1 MAGVPKKRDLYEDAN
16 SSSFFRAEQLRWGL
30 SMKWWLWNGQQAI
43 FFEKLLWTPLGLL
56 RAGGCACKPD
66 TSHRLLSKALSYL
79 CCQESMGRMSLSL
92 WVIETTRM
100 RGRPGLPSW
109 NPSFTVL
116 TRVGC
121 RVILHEDLN
130 SDNCVEMSLI
140 WILHTFQRLIIRGLT
155 HNPIRSWPIILLRST
170 CFS

>member
-1 MAGVPKKRDLYEDAN
+1 MRSVYEMVTLKWTRGHFFWKATLDTLGFIKSWRLCMQAGH
-16 SSSFFRAEQLRWGL
+16 
-30 SMKWWLWNGQQAI
+30 M
-43 FFEKLLWTPLGLL
+43 
-56 RAGGCACKPD
+56 
-66 TSHRLLSKALSYL
+66 SHRLLSKGLSYL

-109 NPSFTVL
+109 DPSFTVL

-155 HNPIRSWPIILLRST
+155 HSLIRSWPIILLRST